1 MTFACEYNNVIKKFP
16 DFTLGPLSFTLE
28 PGTVLG
34 FVGPNGSGKTTTMQ
48 CLVGL
53 LRPDEGEINVF
64 GRGNDLNHPGWK
76 QDIGYVGDIQ
86 VFYERWTGMQNL
98 RFLCQFYPNWSFK
111 QAEELAGRFRLP
123 LDKRAKDLST
133 GNRVKLSLVAAL
145 AHSPRLLLLDEPT
158 TGLDPVVRTEVLDV
172 LFEILEK
179 GDRAIFYATH
189 ILPEISR
196 LADEL
201 AFIETGS
208 IWLRAPKEDLLE
220 RWRRVAFQLDR
231 DKVSLDT
238 IVSHRREGKKHL
250 VVSADYER
258 TIGQLKSL
266 GAEHIEARR
275 MSVDEIAVQIL
286 RGGKNVAAVANGNNL

>member
-1 MTFACEYNNVIKKFP
+1 MNNAFEYIRVKKQFP
-16 DFTLGPLSFTLE
+16 GFTLGPLNLTVQ
-28 PGTVLG
+28 PGTMLG

-53 LRPDEGEINVF
+53 LRPDEGDIKVF
-64 GRGNDLNHPGWK
+64 GRPNDLSHPEWK

-86 VFYERWTGMQNL
+86 VFYERWSGMRNL
-98 RFLCQFYPNWSFK
+98 QFLSQFYHNWSFK
-111 QAEELAGRFRLP
+111 KAEDLARRFQLP
-123 LDKRAKDLST
+123 LEKKAKDLST

-172 LFEILEK
+172 LFEILES

-201 AFIETGS
+201 AFIDNGT
-208 IWLRAPKEDLLE
+208 IWLRTPKEDLLE
-220 RWRRVAFQLDR
+220 RWRKITFRLSQEKPRLNSV
-231 DKVSLDT
+231 VSQ
-238 IVSHRREGKKHL
+238 RREGLNHL
-250 VVSADYER
+250 VVSADYEDTLR
-258 TIGQLKSL
+258 QLKDMS
-266 GAEHIEARR
+266 AENIEVNR

-286 RGGKNVAAVANGNNL
+286 RGGKNVAAAANGNGL